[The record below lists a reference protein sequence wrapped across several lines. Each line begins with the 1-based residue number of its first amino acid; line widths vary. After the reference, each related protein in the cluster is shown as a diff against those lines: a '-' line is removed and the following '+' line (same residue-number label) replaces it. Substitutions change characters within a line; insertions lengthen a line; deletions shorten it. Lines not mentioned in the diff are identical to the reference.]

1 MGKKFIT
8 LVIKTKKHRLYTE
21 DIQSVHQKS
30 TRKVPS
36 IPRFAP
42 ELKLYEEETEESYVS
57 YEDIL
62 QGYRL
67 NWCLYCYF
75 YFFFWWIKRYPR
87 YLDF

>member
-42 ELKLYEEETEESYVS
+42 ELKLYSR
-57 YEDIL
+57 DIDSIDVYTVTFTSFSD
-62 QGYRL
+62 G
-67 NWCLYCYF
+67 
-75 YFFFWWIKRYPR
+75 
-87 YLDF
+87 